1 MDLELQELQQ
11 TCGSLGLRAHQDLLA
26 HLAHPGL
33 RVLLEPK
40 DHRVSL
46 ETTGYG
52 GNRVCLDTAASQDHS
67 SFLET
72 LLEEMGM
79 WAVKMGTA
87 P

>member
-40 DHRVSL
+40 DHR
-46 ETTGYG
+46 
-52 GNRVCLDTAASQDHS
+52 ASQDHS